1 MEIYLEGPAAIGKT
15 TLLKNIDL
23 KCSERNKI
31 FFGDYLDNV
40 LKEDWFKN
48 MHEDVFLGMYY
59 ICYLFSQSKNVD
71 FIDRSPLSALLYNN
85 ILTDLGVIEAKSKF
99 SCLDLLHRSSF
110 KEYLK
115 SERIFVVVPP
125 LTECNNLKQLMQ
137 KRNNGFDDTKD
148 ETYARLQLEYYN
160 NFMNV
165 CIKEGAGLKFFVP
178 TFSLNSDLYYDELKC
193 EFVKYALSFESVK
206 INDYDV
212 LKKFQAQPDEKNGGV
227 WIFFKRNLNLYKSQ
241 FIMVESLDENVKNE
255 QLRMNIF
262 PYSLKSDKVLLYSMY
277 IKDCNLSLEQLL
289 NLKFKFCLYRT
300 FKNYLLNVL

>member
-99 SCLDLLHRSSF
+99 NCLDLLHRSAF

-262 PYSLKSDKVLLYSMY
+262 PYSLKSDKILLYSMY